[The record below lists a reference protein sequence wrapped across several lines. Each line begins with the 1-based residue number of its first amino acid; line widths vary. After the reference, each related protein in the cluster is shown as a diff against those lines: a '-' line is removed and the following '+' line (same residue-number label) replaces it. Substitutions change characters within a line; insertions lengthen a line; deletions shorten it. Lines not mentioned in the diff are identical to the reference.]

1 MRLLLLLVTGC
12 SSIPRVKHETLNP
25 KLPPTIDPD
34 SSLCFVVL
42 LLLLLLAI
50 MFQQN
55 RD

>member
-1 MRLLLLLVTGC
+1 MRLLILLITGC
-12 SSIPRVKHETLNP
+12 SSIPQVKHETLNP

-42 LLLLLLAI
+42 LLLLLLAM